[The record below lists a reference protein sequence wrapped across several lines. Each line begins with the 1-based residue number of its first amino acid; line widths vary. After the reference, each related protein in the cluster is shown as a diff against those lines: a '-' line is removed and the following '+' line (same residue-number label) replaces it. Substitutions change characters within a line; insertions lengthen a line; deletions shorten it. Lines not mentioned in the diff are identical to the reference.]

1 MRSRTSSRP
10 GRTTSERDLPSYAPI
25 AAGAA
30 SRRAVAYIEWSG
42 PTEQK
47 VVVPWTVIDGPAGA
61 AAFAERLASIPV
73 QRVFSTSIS
82 GAVDFGVKLLAESGV
97 EPLRRVIDVSGDG
110 PNNTGRIVTLARNEG
125 VANCLEARRPWHER

>member
-1 MRSRTSSRP
+1 
-10 GRTTSERDLPSYAPI
+10 
-25 AAGAA
+25 
-30 SRRAVAYIEWSG
+30 
-42 PTEQK
+42 
-47 VVVPWTVIDGPAGA
+47 VPWTVNDGPAGA

-82 GAVDFGVKLLAESGV
+82 GGIDFGVKLLAESGV

-125 VANCLEARRPWHER
+125 VAN